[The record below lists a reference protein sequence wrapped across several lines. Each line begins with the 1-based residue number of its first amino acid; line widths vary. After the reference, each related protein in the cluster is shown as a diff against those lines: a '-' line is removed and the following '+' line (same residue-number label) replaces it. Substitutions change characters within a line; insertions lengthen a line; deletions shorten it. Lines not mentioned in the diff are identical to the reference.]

1 MCEFRTGYEA
11 RTRASG
17 GHRDKN
23 ELQKRRNKTEKGKLI
38 KELLPKGME
47 KWVSQTICVKRDG
60 QRIVVKSL
68 CRLRKKSKIAK
79 VLVLSVVGAN

>member
-1 MCEFRTGYEA
+1 MCEFLAGYEA

-23 ELQKRRNKTEKGKLI
+23 ELQKRRNKTEKGKLVKI
-38 KELLPKGME
+38 LPKEMK
-47 KWVSQTICVKRDG
+47 KWVSQTICVRGDG

-68 CRLRKKSKIAK
+68 CRLRKKVKIAN
-79 VLVLSVVGAN
+79 VLVLSAVGAN